1 MSGPVI
7 HFDEP
12 LFLSVEQ
19 ALRFAYGRRQ
29 PLMEAASFLA
39 SMLPGKRRRR
49 VGVGALDPR
58 ERVAQAAMIRG
69 FVSRLAVAERAS
81 IEARYTRGRDREGAQ
96 WALSRILVFAGVTHN
111 RLVYELVAKHYG
123 KPVHLGAQAARFNVH
138 RNTVF
143 SRRALTEDQL
153 CRIDFAA
160 DDRIGTWLVD
170 GGLVERA

>member
-1 MSGPVI
+1 M
-7 HFDEP
+7 DDP
-12 LFLSVEQ
+12 LFRSVEQ

-29 PLMEAASFLA
+29 PLMEAANFLA
-39 SMLPGKRRRR
+39 SMLSGKRRRR

-69 FVSRLAVAERAS
+69 FVSRLAVSERAS
-81 IEARYTRGRDREGAQ
+81 IEARYTRGRDRENAQ
-96 WALSRILVFAGVTHN
+96 WSMSRNLVFAGVTHN
-111 RLVYELVAKHYG
+111 RLIYELVAKHYG
-123 KPVHLGAQAARFNVH
+123 KAVHLGGLAARFNVH

-143 SRRALTEDQL
+143 SRRAFAEDQL
-153 CRIDFAA
+153 RRIDFAA